1 MALTVDD
8 VKKELP
14 PQDYR
19 TMTLGD
25 DSVAER
31 CLTRATLWVKGKVAS
46 TGTEFNEE
54 DVIVMECILKRAVY
68 ELFSFVGQESRAKM
82 KERDVE
88 DLIESYFGDI
98 KTKND
103 AATASGSGPAAGYIS
118 KPSVPRYGR

>member
-1 MALTVDD
+1 MALTIEDI
-8 VKKELP
+8 KKELP
-14 PQDYR
+14 AQDYR
-19 TMTLGD
+19 TVTLGD

-31 CLTRATLWVKGKVAS
+31 SLTKASLWVKGKVAS
-46 TGTEFNEE
+46 TGATFDEE
-54 DVIVMECILKRAVY
+54 DVIVKECILKRAVY

-103 AATASGSGPAAGYIS
+103 AATVTGSGPASGYITRRE
-118 KPSVPRYGR
+118 VPRYGR